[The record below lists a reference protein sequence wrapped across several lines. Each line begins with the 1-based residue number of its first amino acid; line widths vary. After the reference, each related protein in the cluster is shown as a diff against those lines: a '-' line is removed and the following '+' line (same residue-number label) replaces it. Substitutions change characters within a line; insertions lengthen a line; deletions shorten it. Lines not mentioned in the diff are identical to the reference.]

1 MTARK
6 PKPDPLVR
14 RTDAGDLVALTDL
27 VIERPNLGPGKLT
40 HIRAGCQIPAEFAH
54 LPRRAK
60 P

>member
-14 RTDAGDLVALTDL
+14 EEDGAVYAVVDL
-27 VIERPNLGPGKLT
+27 VIEREGLGPSKLT
-40 HIRAGCQIPAEFAH
+40 HIRAGHLIPAEFAH
-54 LPRRAK
+54 LPRRRK

>member
-1 MTARK
+1 VTARK

-14 RTDAGDLVALTDL
+14 RDEDGRLVAVVDL

-40 HIRAGCQIPAEFAH
+40 PIRAGCQIPAEFAH
-54 LPRRAK
+54 LPRRRK